1 MKTLPSH
8 ILGALLCGG
17 GMQSPVLAQTAACS
31 SRPIKLVTDKM
42 TQPNMG
48 LAKITC
54 ANFSWTGHASVTGP
68 IRPAMV
74 SVAAGNLIGFSP
86 DRRSPN
92 PINLEVL
99 YAMAA

>member
-1 MKTLPSH
+1 MKTLTSRIFGP
-8 ILGALLCGG
+8 LPCGLV
-17 GMQSPVLAQTAACS
+17 MQSPVLARTATCS
-31 SRPIKLVTDKM
+31 SRPVKLVTDMM
-42 TQPNMG
+42 TQPNVG
-48 LAKITC
+48 LAKITHE
-54 ANFSWTGHASVTGP
+54 NFSSIVPASATGP
-68 IRPAMV
+68 IRPATV